1 MMRFVTK
8 IEGMVSEEIKKR
20 QEILSSA
27 LRNGVHR
34 TAEVLQAE
42 LRSQVRRANLGE
54 GLEKA
59 WRLDKFPKRK
69 SKTNLDPR
77 AVVYSKST
85 ILHRAFD
92 ESRNIRAARAQYLV
106 IALPAAIHLGL
117 GYSTKSR
124 KGGTVPAGQRRKVSE
139 IDAAA
144 KKLRAVVVSAKHGKR
159 GPRIAK
165 AKPKG
170 RNAPLEGRR
179 IVIMKA
185 KKGEGLTA
193 VFYASDMKKGLPLF
207 ALRKTVAGRKLLD
220 VSGAAQTARENIMR
234 EVNAAIAG
242 RLS

>member
-1 MMRFVTK
+1 MRILAK
-8 IEGMVSEEIKKR
+8 ADKLISDEIKQR
-20 QEILSSA
+20 QEILASG
-27 LRNGVHR
+27 LRDGIHR
-34 TAEVLQAE
+34 TGEVLQAE

-59 WRLDKFPKRK
+59 WRLDKFPKRR
-69 SKTNLDPR
+69 SKLNLDPA

-85 ILHRAFD
+85 VLHRAFD
-92 ESRNIRAARAQYLV
+92 ESRTIRAARVQYLV

-117 GYSTKSR
+117 GYSRKSR
-124 KGGTVPAGQRRKVSE
+124 KGGTVPAGALRKVSE
-139 IDAAA
+139 IDVAA

-170 RNAPLEGRR
+170 RNAPIEGRR

-193 VFYASDMKKGLPLF
+193 VFYAPDQKKGLPLF
-207 ALRKTVAGRKLLD
+207 ALRRQVAGRKLLD
-220 VSGAAQTARENIMR
+220 IAGPAEAAKQAVKR

-242 RLS
+242 RLA

>member
-1 MMRFVTK
+1 MRILVK
-8 IEGMVSEEIKKR
+8 ANKLISDEIKQR
-20 QEILSSA
+20 QEILASG
-27 LRNGVHR
+27 LRDGVHR
-34 TAEVLQAE
+34 TGEVLQAE

-59 WRLDKFPKRK
+59 WRLEKFPKRR
-69 SKTNLDPR
+69 SKLNLDPA

-92 ESRNIRAARAQYLV
+92 ESRTIRASRKQYVV

-117 GYSTKSR
+117 GYSRKSR
-124 KGGTVPAGQRRKVSE
+124 KGGTVPAGALRKVSD
-139 IDAAA
+139 IDEAA
-144 KKLRAVVVSAKHGKR
+144 KKLRAVVVSATHGKR
-159 GPRIAK
+159 GPRVAK

-170 RNAPLEGRR
+170 RNAPIEGRR

-193 VFYASDMKKGLPLF
+193 VFVAPDQKKPLPLF
-207 ALRKTVAGRKLLD
+207 ALRRQVVGRKLLD
-220 VSGAAQTARENIMR
+220 IAGPAQAAKQAVKR

-242 RLS
+242 RLA

>member
-1 MMRFVTK
+1 M
-8 IEGMVSEEIKKR
+8 
-20 QEILSSA
+20 
-27 LRNGVHR
+27 
-34 TAEVLQAE
+34 LQAE

-59 WRLDKFPKRK
+59 WRLEKFPKRR
-69 SKTNLDPR
+69 SKTNLDPA

-92 ESRNIRAARAQYLV
+92 ESRTIRAARVQYLV

-117 GYSTKSR
+117 GYSRKSR
-124 KGGTVPAGQRRKVSE
+124 KGGTVPAGALRKVSE

-159 GPRIAK
+159 GPRVAK
-165 AKPKG
+165 VKPKG

-193 VFYASDMKKGLPLF
+193 VFYAPDQPKGLPLF
-207 ALRKTVAGRKLLD
+207 ALRRQVVGKKLLD
-220 VSGAAQTARENIMR
+220 IEGPAEAAKQAVKR

-242 RLS
+242 RLA

>member
-1 MMRFVTK
+1 MRILAK
-8 IEGMVSEEIKKR
+8 ADKLISDEIKQR
-20 QEILSSA
+20 QEILASG
-27 LRNGVHR
+27 LRDGIHR
-34 TAEVLQAE
+34 TGEVLQAE

-59 WRLDKFPKRK
+59 WRLDKFPKRR
-69 SKTNLDPR
+69 SKTNLDPA

-92 ESRNIRAARAQYLV
+92 ESRTIRAARVQYLV

-117 GYSTKSR
+117 GYSRKSR
-124 KGGTVPAGQRRKVSE
+124 KGGTVPAGALRKVSE
-139 IDAAA
+139 IDVAA

-159 GPRIAK
+159 GPRVAK

-193 VFYASDMKKGLPLF
+193 VFYAPDQPKGLPLF
-207 ALRKTVAGRKLLD
+207 ALRRQVVGKKLLD
-220 VSGAAQTARENIMR
+220 IEGPAEAAKQAVKR

-242 RLS
+242 RLA

>member
-1 MMRFVTK
+1 MRILAKVDK
-8 IEGMVSEEIKKR
+8 LISDEIRQR
-20 QEILSSA
+20 QEILASG
-27 LRNGVHR
+27 LRDGIHR
-34 TAEVLQAE
+34 TGEVLQAE

-59 WRLDKFPKRK
+59 WRLDKFPKRR
-69 SKTNLDPR
+69 SKTNLDPA

-92 ESRNIRAARAQYLV
+92 ESRNIRASRAQYLA

-117 GYSTKSR
+117 GYSSKSR

-139 IDAAA
+139 IDVAA

-159 GPRIAK
+159 APRVAK

-170 RNAPLEGRR
+170 RNAPMQGRR

-193 VFYASDMKKGLPLF
+193 VFYAPDMKKGLPLF
-207 ALRKTVAGRKLLD
+207 ALRKQVAGRKLLD
-220 VSGAAQTARENIMR
+220 IAGPAEAAKQAVKR

-242 RLS
+242 RLA

>member
-1 MMRFVTK
+1 MK
-8 IEGMVSEEIKKR
+8 ILAKADKLISDEIKQR
-20 QEILSSA
+20 QEILA
-27 LRNGVHR
+27 AGLRDGIHR
-34 TAEVLQAE
+34 TGEVLQAE

-59 WRLDKFPKRK
+59 WRLDKYPKRR
-69 SKTNLDPR
+69 SKTNMDPA

-85 ILHRAFD
+85 ILHRAFE
-92 ESRNIRAARAQYLV
+92 ESRTIRAVRAEYLV

-117 GYSTKSR
+117 GYSTKGR

-139 IDAAA
+139 IDVAA
-144 KKLRAVVVSAKHGKR
+144 KKLRAVVVSAHNAKR

-170 RNAPLEGRR
+170 RNAPLVGRR

-185 KKGEGLTA
+185 RKGDGLTA
-193 VFYASDMKKGLPLF
+193 VFYAPDQKKPLPLF
-207 ALRKTVAGRKLLD
+207 ALRRQVAGRKLLD
-220 VSGAAQTARENIMR
+220 IAGPAEAAKQAVKR

-242 RLS
+242 RLA

>member
-1 MMRFVTK
+1 MRILAK
-8 IEGMVSEEIKKR
+8 ADKLISDEIKQR
-20 QEILSSA
+20 QEILA
-27 LRNGVHR
+27 AGLRDGIHR
-34 TAEVLQAE
+34 TGETLQAE

-59 WRLDKFPKRK
+59 WRLDKYPKRR
-69 SKTNLDPR
+69 SKTNMDPA

-92 ESRNIRAARAQYLV
+92 ESRTIRAARVQYLV

-124 KGGTVPAGQRRKVSE
+124 KGSAVPAGQRRKVSE

-144 KKLRAVVVSAKHGKR
+144 KKLRAVVVSATQGKR
-159 GPRIAK
+159 GPRLAK
-165 AKPKG
+165 AKPRG
-170 RNAPLEGRR
+170 RNAPIEGRR

-193 VFYASDMKKGLPLF
+193 VFYAPDQPKGLPLF
-207 ALRKTVAGRKLLD
+207 ALRKQIQGKKLLD
-220 VSGAAQTARENIMR
+220 ISGPAEAARRAVKR

>member
-1 MMRFVTK
+1 MRILAK
-8 IEGMVSEEIKKR
+8 ADKLISDEIKQR
-20 QEILSSA
+20 QEILASG
-27 LRNGVHR
+27 LRDGIHR
-34 TAEVLQAE
+34 TGEVLQAE

-59 WRLDKFPKRK
+59 WRLEKFPKRR
-69 SKTNLDPR
+69 SKTNLDPA

-92 ESRNIRAARAQYLV
+92 ESRTIRAARVQYLV

-117 GYSTKSR
+117 GYTRKSR
-124 KGGTVPAGQRRKVSE
+124 KGGTVPAGALRKVSE
-139 IDAAA
+139 IDVAA

-159 GPRIAK
+159 GPRVAK

-193 VFYASDMKKGLPLF
+193 VFYAPDQPKGLPLF
-207 ALRKTVAGRKLLD
+207 ALRRQVVGKKLLD
-220 VSGAAQTARENIMR
+220 IEGPAEAAKQAVKR

-242 RLS
+242 RLA